1 MIMKKNTKFGL
12 IISSTVAIGILLLV
26 TLQSET
32 DPLNASLEKNP
43 IIINTLDRNFGPIY
57 ASSGSPIIGSPDAP
71 VTIMVFGDY
80 QCLGCKVWFLNTY
93 PDIMENLIETGKA
106 NLVFIDAE
114 LLGRDSLNASRAAY
128 CADEQGKY
136 WEYNKILYSNQQE
149 INNGWASP
157 EGLKTFA
164 SDLELDMNL
173 FENCL
178 DSDKYQKKV
187 KFNAYEAKT
196 NGISKTPAFIL
207 VNSKGVHHKITG
219 VTPYTVFEDMVER
232 MLN

>member
-1 MIMKKNTKFGL
+1 MKKNTKFGL

-43 IIINTLDRNFGPIY
+43 VIIKTLDRNFGPIY

-149 INNGWASP
+149 VNNGWASP

>member
-1 MIMKKNTKFGL
+1 MKKNTKFGL

-32 DPLNASLEKNP
+32 DLLNASLEKNP
-43 IIINTLDRNFGPIY
+43 VIIKTLDRNFGPIY

-178 DSDKYQKKV
+178 DSEKYKKKV
-187 KFNAYEAKT
+187 MFNAQEAKT
-196 NGISKTPAFIL
+196 NGVKKFPAFII
-207 VNSKGVHHKITG
+207 VSSEGGHHKIEG
-219 VTPYTVFEDMVER
+219 DAPYAVFEDIIELMIS
-232 MLN
+232 

>member
-1 MIMKKNTKFGL
+1 
-12 IISSTVAIGILLLV
+12 
-26 TLQSET
+26 
-32 DPLNASLEKNP
+32 
-43 IIINTLDRNFGPIY
+43 
-57 ASSGSPIIGSPDAP
+57 
-71 VTIMVFGDY
+71 MVFGDY

>member
-1 MIMKKNTKFGL
+1 MKKNTKFGL

-43 IIINTLDRNFGPIY
+43 VIIKTLDRNFGPIY